1 VAKHKRSTVVP
12 APVSGDVPVVGM
24 REPCPCGSGR
34 RYKACHGRSASH
46 AATEL
51 VLRPFEGLASECD
64 WVALREIVPA
74 ATARLTLRPEYATDR
89 TVTLATVLPGAWP
102 AIVRADGQIYLGLQ
116 TQTGSGDAS
125 RDAGGA
131 LLRALSAE
139 AGDPVPFEQYATDPR
154 LQDMVDVAVPLEVVV
169 HEGFDFW
176 VEGIDLTP
184 ELQESLERANG
195 SAVATERLTGVS
207 AAYWCRIGPKEH
219 LRWVLPY
226 DEEPLLDAFARLRAS
241 GRDGL
246 GDGTKLIGSFRAAG
260 LLAPVWDLVPGTTAA
275 QLEEP
280 AAAWLER
287 LTEALAQTGDL
298 TEDERRARAGLTNR
312 QLTLR

>member
-1 VAKHKRSTVVP
+1 MANLKSSTVVP
-12 APVSGDVPVVGM
+12 TPMSGDFPVVGM
-24 REPCPCGSGR
+24 REPCPCGGGR

-89 TVTLATVLPGAWP
+89 AVTLATVLPGAWP
-102 AIVRADGQIYLGLQ
+102 AIVRADGHIYLGLQ

-125 RDAGGA
+125 RDTGGA

-139 AGDPVPFEQYATDPR
+139 PGDSVPFEQYPTDPR
-154 LQDMVDVAVPLEVVV
+154 LQDMVDIAVPLEVVV

-176 VEGIDLTP
+176 VEGIELTP
-184 ELQESLERANG
+184 EMQASLDRANG
-195 SAVATERLTGVS
+195 AAVATERLVGVS

-226 DEEPLLDAFARLRAS
+226 DEDPLLDAFARLRAA

-260 LLAPVWDLVPGTTAA
+260 LLAPVWDLVPGTNAA
-275 QLEEP
+275 QIEEP

-287 LTEALAQTGDL
+287 LKETLAQPGEL
-298 TEDERRARAGLTNR
+298 TTVERRARAGLMNR